1 MRLGFLLLFIISFN
15 VVTGQQ
21 KQINLEEIW
30 SGAFRTQGLDELRSL
45 KNGKQYAVL
54 NYNRLSGGSS
64 VDVYDYITGKKVNTI
79 VSSSQIKDANYFYT
93 YTLSEDETKVLL
105 ATDLQQIYR
114 RSTLGTYYVYDV
126 VTKKMMLVSEN
137 KIQEPLLNPAGT
149 KVAYGY
155 NNNIFIKNLSTGV
168 TTQITKDGLKNS
180 IINGITDWVYEEE
193 FAFVRAFEWNK
204 DGSKIGYI
212 KFDETNV
219 PRFSMD
225 VYGTGLY
232 PAQQVFKYPKAGDP
246 NAKVSLHLYDLE
258 SEKTSN
264 VDLSGYNSYYI
275 PRIKWTQDTNVLS
288 VQTTNRKQ
296 NTVDLIFVDAN
307 KNQTS
312 LVLQEKD
319 DAYVDVTDNL
329 TFFKDNSFIWTSERD
344 GWNHIYHFN
353 KNIRPII
360 YEANHMNCFFL
371 WKCDECN
378 PKKKR
383 KKYDL

>member
-1 MRLGFLLLFIISFN
+1 MRLGFLLLFIISFS
-15 VVTGQQ
+15 VATGQQ

-30 SGAFRTQGLDELRSL
+30 SGDFRTQGLDELRSL

-79 VSSSQIKDANYFYT
+79 VSSSQIKDSNYFYT

-137 KIQEPLLNPAGT
+137 KIQEPILNPAGT

-155 NNNIFIKNLSTGV
+155 DNNIFIKNLSTGV

-225 VYGTGLY
+225 VYGAGLY
-232 PAQQVFKYPKAGDP
+232 PTQQVFKYPK
-246 NAKVSLHLYDLE
+246 
-258 SEKTSN
+258 
-264 VDLSGYNSYYI
+264 
-275 PRIKWTQDTNVLS
+275 
-288 VQTTNRKQ
+288 
-296 NTVDLIFVDAN
+296 
-307 KNQTS
+307 
-312 LVLQEKD
+312 
-319 DAYVDVTDNL
+319 
-329 TFFKDNSFIWTSERD
+329 
-344 GWNHIYHFN
+344 
-353 KNIRPII
+353 
-360 YEANHMNCFFL
+360 
-371 WKCDECN
+371 
-378 PKKKR
+378 
-383 KKYDL
+383 

>member
-1 MRLGFLLLFIISFN
+1 M
-15 VVTGQQ
+15 
-21 KQINLEEIW
+21 
-30 SGAFRTQGLDELRSL
+30 RSL

-64 VDVYDYITGKKVNTI
+64 VDVYDYITGKKGNTI

-126 VTKKMMLVSEN
+126 GTKKMMLVSEN

-155 NNNIFIKNLSTGV
+155 DNNIFIKNLSTGV

-219 PRFSMD
+219 PRHIGFIKLNIS
-225 VYGTGLY
+225 YFR
-232 PAQQVFKYPKAGDP
+232 PVFIPLKSSYKSKLFFIHPVCNTIN
-246 NAKVSLHLYDLE
+246 NAIF
-258 SEKTSN
+258 KT
-264 VDLSGYNSYYI
+264 VFGDLSS
-275 PRIKWTQDTNVLS
+275 
-288 VQTTNRKQ
+288 
-296 NTVDLIFVDAN
+296 NTSA
-307 KNQTS
+307 
-312 LVLQEKD
+312 
-319 DAYVDVTDNL
+319 
-329 TFFKDNSFIWTSERD
+329 
-344 GWNHIYHFN
+344 
-353 KNIRPII
+353 
-360 YEANHMNCFFL
+360 
-371 WKCDECN
+371 
-378 PKKKR
+378 
-383 KKYDL
+383 